1 MSQILVAVN
10 PNFLNRFRMK
20 IDIEKIFSQQVFKK
34 LILLLMAL
42 ALGVNNAY
50 SINYYQRQSG
60 AWNNPTTWTT
70 ETRWKGIANSG
81 TYPQAGDNVYM
92 ANNGNSA
99 TITLTENAVC
109 SNLYFDN
116 SGIGIIAFGDFDLIV
131 TGTWTTDNGNITTI
145 AQGNG
150 YLQIN
155 GSISMF
161 LVEKIIKN
169 FRVGSGSFSFNFNS
183 NNPKYLTVST
193 NYDHNC
199 FTATIPTGINTSNA
213 TKRNATPCTPSLS
226 ATALSGFGSACTGT
240 TIGPNSFRISGLALT
255 SANVTVSSLSAFSFS
270 TTANGTYTN
279 SLSLSHPPGNYSQL
293 VYVKFSPFDPISYN

>member
-1 MSQILVAVN
+1 MFFIVAMTTRAVYRYTLFRCSCVSQILVAVN

-42 ALGVNNAY
+42 VLGVNNAY

-116 SGIGIIAFGDFDLIV
+116 SGIGVIAMGNFDLIV
-131 TGTWTTDNGNITTI
+131 AGSWTTDWKNTTTI
-145 AQGNG
+145 TQGTG
-150 YLQIN
+150 YLQVN
-155 GSISMF
+155 GGIGNIAPGFNVSKTIAN
-161 LVEKIIKN
+161 L
-169 FRVGSGSFSFNFNS
+169 RVGSASFS
-183 NNPKYLTVST
+183 Y
-193 NYDHNC
+193 
-199 FTATIPTGINTSNA
+199 
-213 TKRNATPCTPSLS
+213 
-226 ATALSGFGSACTGT
+226 
-240 TIGPNSFRISGLALT
+240 
-255 SANVTVSSLSAFSFS
+255 
-270 TTANGTYTN
+270 
-279 SLSLSHPPGNYSQL
+279 
-293 VYVKFSPFDPISYN
+293 